1 MSLSAEDKKKISRFL
16 TSHIMHDQVT
26 VEFGW
31 KNFMLTAKQQDAV
44 VINISSRMALHSLM
58 RELNKLNESKKP
70 EERIVVRA
78 AAGGRK
84 QASNSASYSAT
95 NVVNADIVIRLTGP
109 DFANIHRTSNPNIMR
124 VGASAQIGEI
134 DKTLYEKFGLTL
146 PTASLIP
153 YVTAAGL
160 AAAGGHG
167 TGKDQPSF
175 AGLIRGMT
183 LCLENG
189 EIVHIDQSHKD
200 FKTIVGANN
209 GLFGIVLDMDIECIP
224 AKKMQCVMEKRSAI
238 EFIEAVENGLFEN
251 DPYVSAMYVPTYL
264 PDEATNRLVN
274 NVIIYRWRPVPL
286 DTNNTNHNPLL
297 SELGQELQAKVGN
310 SVNIPEILRTYP
322 KLIPF
327 YMRHLTAPLAIG
339 DTDELSVGPWHEMM
353 HYRTSFPTDLDEI
366 CGMFPVQDQPKN
378 KPQGQEIVKALQKTI
393 TLLEEHA
400 KRGEYPITY
409 GLYFRYLQGTNGGL
423 SITDHPEGSH
433 ICAMD
438 LTTNINVPGFK
449 EFQQSMQDYFLN
461 TAHGKFHWGK
471 NAPMDLD
478 YQKIYGERWTETKAA
493 LESWHRDNDIKTTK
507 SMLLNPLFSKVLDYP
522 VPSLVDTDALPP
534 RVTTAKKHLTAI
546 NARKLISTISD
557 GSEECNKIKE
567 ELDAEINKTA
577 ISGNSI
583 FKPAANDTD
592 KAIAEDKK
600 SSCAIL

>member
-1 MSLSAEDKKKISRFL
+1 MSLSAVDKKKLSRFL
-16 TSHIMHDQVT
+16 TSRIMHDQVT

-31 KNFMLTAKQQDAV
+31 ENYMLTAKQKDAV
-44 VINISSRMALHSLM
+44 IINVSSRMALHSLM
-58 RELNKLNESKKP
+58 KELSALNKNKKP

-84 QASNSASYSAT
+84 HAKNSASYSAT
-95 NVVNADIVIRLTGP
+95 NVVNADIVIRLTGD
-109 DFANIHRTSNPNIMR
+109 DFANITRRGNSNMVRI
-124 VGASAQIGEI
+124 GASAQIGEI
-134 DKTLYEKFGLTL
+134 DETLYNKHGLVL

-175 AGLIRGMT
+175 PGLIRGLT

-189 EIVHIDQSHKD
+189 EIVHIDETHKD
-200 FKTIVGANN
+200 FKTIIGANN
-209 GLFGIVLDMDIECIP
+209 GLFGIVLDMDIECAP
-224 AKKMQCVMEKRSAI
+224 AMKMQCVTEKRSAI
-238 EFIEAVENGLFEN
+238 EFMEMVKNGLFEH
-251 DPYVSAMYVPTYL
+251 DPYVSVMYVPTYL

-286 DTNNTNHNPLL
+286 DTNNTNHNQLL
-297 SELGQELQAKVGN
+297 SELGQEIQSKVGN

-322 KLIPF
+322 KLIPY
-327 YMRHLTAPLAIG
+327 YMRHLVAPLSVG
-339 DTDELSVGPWHEMM
+339 DTDEISVGPWHEMM
-353 HYRTSFPTDLDEI
+353 HYRTSYPSDLDEI
-366 CGMFPVQDQPKN
+366 CGMFPVADQPTN
-378 KPQGQEIVKALQKTI
+378 SYRGHEIVEALQKTI
-393 TLLEEHA
+393 SLLEEHA
-400 KRGEYPITY
+400 KRREYPITY

-423 SITDHPEGSH
+423 SITEHPEGSH
-433 ICAMD
+433 VCAMD

-449 EFQQSMQDYFLN
+449 EFQASMREYFLDI
-461 TAHGKFHWGK
+461 GGRFHWGK

-493 LESWHRDNDIKTTK
+493 LESWHQDNGITTSH
-507 SMLLNPLFSKVLDYP
+507 SMLLNPLFSKVLNYP

-534 RVTTAKKHLTAI
+534 RITTAKKHLTAI

-557 GSEECNKIKE
+557 QSEECKKIRE

-583 FKPAANDTD
+583 FTPTTETKETTKNET
-592 KAIAEDKK
+592 
-600 SSCAIL
+600 SRCVIL